1 MEKEEENTSLNQ
13 NKKEENPENPEENNS
28 QQGFFQKYIWYIIFF
43 VAFQIGLRLFNQNK
57 ENPNEPKFTCI
68 FEEGTKFDVNFYLS
82 SRDHF
87 SVIKDSKPIYT
98 IKNMTFSYENYSSY
112 SFDNQIN
119 ITYNL
124 SYLYKR
130 KNHKNSRLYLF
141 AEIKLDEDVFQRLNE
156 FYQLQKKDLIRS
168 INILKYVE
176 DLSGLLNSGKD
187 IDDISVGRDFKQ
199 KYEENKTD
207 ENMNNT
213 NINIPIPK
221 LYYQNNF
228 YLYMIRSAKK
238 EGLTLF
244 QTFNIMKV
252 PMTVNT
258 QNMEYVPIIALSDFW
273 SMDSELSPIN
283 KTSSGY
289 FNFTLYLSFNYI
301 RSFFFSNMLGIQ
313 INEKMMY
320 EKFSI
325 SGTKDILV
333 ELIRNNSTF
342 YLIILFTVNTL
353 HTIFSYLGFSSDISY
368 YKNLKKLDGVYTK
381 YIFFNIFYMFITFI
395 YILLQ
400 GANFLVKI
408 ELFISFVIEFWKLK
422 KIFKISLDIKNC
434 PYIIKLEYK
443 KSFETEEARDYESE
457 AVDMMVKYMLL
468 PIGVI
473 YLGYRV
479 YYYSDNIIKNNWRS
493 VIIFIIEYIY
503 FLLNVFGFILLTPQ
517 IYLNYKLKSV
527 EHLPMRA
534 MTYKFLNT
542 IIDDLYA
549 FAVKSP
555 LLYRIFCFR
564 DDVIFVIYIY
574 QIFKYRKN
582 NRKDMV
588 EKQKKEFEEEKK
600 KKLLEKKNENN
611 EDKNNVV
618 NDKEKID

>member
-1 MEKEEENTSLNQ
+1 
-13 NKKEENPENPEENNS
+13 
-28 QQGFFQKYIWYIIFF
+28 
-43 VAFQIGLRLFNQNK
+43 
-57 ENPNEPKFTCI
+57 
-68 FEEGTKFDVNFYLS
+68 
-82 SRDHF
+82 
-87 SVIKDSKPIYT
+87 
-98 IKNMTFSYENYSSY
+98 
-112 SFDNQIN
+112 
-119 ITYNL
+119 
-124 SYLYKR
+124 
-130 KNHKNSRLYLF
+130 
-141 AEIKLDEDVFQRLNE
+141 
-156 FYQLQKKDLIRS
+156 
-168 INILKYVE
+168 
-176 DLSGLLNSGKD
+176 
-187 IDDISVGRDFKQ
+187 
-199 KYEENKTD
+199 
-207 ENMNNT
+207 
-213 NINIPIPK
+213 
-221 LYYQNNF
+221 
-228 YLYMIRSAKK
+228 
-238 EGLTLF
+238 
-244 QTFNIMKV
+244 MK
-252 PMTVNT
+252 VNT
-258 QNMEYVPIIALSDFW
+258 QTMEYVPIIALTDFW
-273 SMDSELSPIN
+273 SMDSELTQIN
-283 KTSSGY
+283 KTSDGN

-301 RSFFFSNMLGIQ
+301 RSLFYNQMLGIQ
-313 INEKMMY
+313 INEKFMY
-320 EKFSI
+320 EKMSI

-422 KIFKISLDIKNC
+422 KIFKINIELKNF
-434 PYIIKLEYK
+434 PHIIRLEYK

-457 AVDMMVKYMLL
+457 AVDMMVKYMLF
-468 PIGVI
+468 PIGVL
-473 YLGYRV
+473 YLGYRI

-493 VIIFIIEYIY
+493 VVIFIIEYIY

-527 EHLPMRA
+527 EHLPMKA

-582 NRKDMV
+582 SRKEMV
-588 EKQKKEFEEEKK
+588 EKQRKEFEEEKR
-600 KKLLEKKNENN
+600 KKLMEQKEKEGEKKEM
-611 EDKNNVV
+611 
-618 NDKEKID
+618 KEKIE